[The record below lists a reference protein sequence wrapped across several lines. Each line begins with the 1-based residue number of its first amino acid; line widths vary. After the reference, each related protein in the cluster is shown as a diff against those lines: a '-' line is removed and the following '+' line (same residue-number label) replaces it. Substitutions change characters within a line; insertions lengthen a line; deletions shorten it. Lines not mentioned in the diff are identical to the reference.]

1 MELSTFFG
9 ILRRQLG
16 IIVATTVAGAL
27 LGLGI
32 TAMMPKTYSASTQT
46 YFTVDSADLTQGS
59 AFAEGL
65 LKSYAAAAESDL
77 VLAPAATKLGVTTEE
92 LSGKLNFV
100 IPSGTSIIEI
110 TAEDQDPAMA
120 AKIANTVTEELQGA
134 SKSLSPDQMEGKT
147 STGKK
152 AVRFTQLDS
161 AKAPTSPSAPHLPL
175 NVALGAF
182 GGFLLGLLAALLR
195 DGRTTRKGEFVSPS
209 RRASTSIRA
218 DEH

>member
-32 TAMMPKTYSASTQT
+32 TAMMPKTYNASTQT

-77 VLAPAATKLGVTTEE
+77 VLTPAAKKLGVTTEE
-92 LSGKLNFV
+92 LASKLEFV

-110 TAEDQDPAMA
+110 TAEDRDPAMA
-120 AKIANTVTEELQGA
+120 AKIANTVTEELRSA
-134 SKSLSPDQMEGKT
+134 SKSLSPDQVEGKT
-147 STGKK
+147 TTGKK
-152 AVRFTQLDS
+152 AVRFTQLDA
-161 AKAPTSPSAPHLPL
+161 AKVPDSPSAPHMPL
-175 NVALGAF
+175 NVALGALS
-182 GGFLLGLLAALLR
+182 GLLLGLLAALLR
-195 DGRTTRKGEFVSPS
+195 DGQTARKGPIVSPS
-209 RRASTSIRA
+209 RRASSSVRA
-218 DEH
+218 NEH